1 MKLLR
6 TFSNSPL
13 VAAIVS
19 VQPQGL
25 KGIVKAVRLMFGTL
39 KQRLR
44 WWWSRNELRRLEQ
57 QVNQAVAAGD
67 VQGVITVL
75 EYQLHVYDWPFQ
87 TEALLFKRKL
97 RPQDPLVALD
107 LLAAMQASS
116 VLRCHQRFYAG
127 IAAAYSALA
136 LDQGSRF
143 PALVGWLH
151 QQAQLQADDSVQLA
165 DSSRNRENSYK
176 QLISARA
183 CLLQFALVD
192 QAHALVDAIAEANL
206 AVLQRLDPDQ
216 LPADVLYRS
225 LTNLLRGL
233 LPLSTSKQ
241 GCERLLD
248 QLEGLV
254 KELKRRRY
262 RRPRRL
268 AKENHL
274 AMLEL
279 VQQSLRGALDGE
291 TTEQC
296 QQRLQLML
304 NTPAERAQ
312 QGLKQWLASS
322 PASSSAFSTVIS
334 APVSSEGC

>member
-1 MKLLR
+1 MSLIFIHLH
-6 TFSNSPL
+6 
-13 VAAIVS
+13 
-19 VQPQGL
+19 
-25 KGIVKAVRLMFGTL
+25 
-39 KQRLR
+39 QRLR
-44 WWWSRNELRRLEQ
+44 WWWNRAELQRLEQ
-57 QVNQAVAAGD
+57 QVKEAVAAAY
-67 VQGVITVL
+67 VLGVITGL
-75 EYQLHVYDWPFQ
+75 ERQLHLYDWPFQ
-87 TEALLFKRKL
+87 VEALLFKRKL
-97 RPQDPLVALD
+97 RPKDPLVALD
-107 LLAAMQASS
+107 LLQAMQASS

-143 PALVGWLH
+143 PALVGWLQ
-151 QQAQLQADDSVQLA
+151 QQAHLQAVESVQLA
-165 DSSRNRENSYK
+165 DRSRNRENNYK

-192 QAHALVDAIAEANL
+192 QDQALANAIAEANL
-206 AVLQRLDPDQ
+206 AILQRLDPDK

-248 QLEGLV
+248 QLEGLG
-254 KELKRRRY
+254 KELKRWRY

-268 AKENHL
+268 AQENHL

-291 TTEQC
+291 TIEQC

-312 QGLKQWLASS
+312 QGLNQWLASS

-334 APVSSEGC
+334 AAVSSEGC